1 MYLYLYGKSF
11 LGSQLKAWGVCQ
23 FSLHS
28 IVEMPWILVLVS
40 SPLQV
45 CQQSLQFFSLPVW
58 LSIWCFGVS
67 PMLGNVAVSW
77 WKLLVEFLVFL
88 CISLLLRFGLV
99 SPSLLIASP
108 LVAFSLASLLL
119 FLQIWQVTQGNK
131 GGKMWAPL
139 RTLAFSPQF
148 WPHKSRLPLSL
159 FDAFKQLVGI
169 FLNYCKIHV
178 T

>member
-108 LVAFSLASLLL
+108 LVAFSLASYCYSSKYDRWPKGTRGAKCGLLS
-119 FLQIWQVTQGNK
+119 G
-131 GGKMWAPL
+131 
-139 RTLAFSPQF
+139 
-148 WPHKSRLPLSL
+148 RLPFLHNFGPTSPGCLCHSL
-159 FDAFKQLVGI
+159 MLLNSWWVF
-169 FLNYCKIHV
+169 FLIIVKYM
-178 T
+178 